1 MFTYEK
7 KKFDKKINHIYHIS
21 DIHIHLQSKHKE
33 YQQVFKNLYHYLKNE
48 KLNEENLNNVIVI
61 TGDIL
66 HSKTE
71 LTPECIEVTRNF
83 FNNLSLIF
91 PLIFIAGNHDV
102 NLSNSERLDSLTPIY
117 NGLDDKDNCFYL
129 KDTGLYSFNN
139 VLFSVSSIRDYD
151 IIDPEEIK
159 KSDFYNEDMKLI
171 CLFHGRVDGVILFNK
186 TTLEGEINSKTNK
199 TITPSSFK
207 GYDLTLLG
215 DIHKRQYL
223 NDNKTIAY
231 AGSLI
236 QQNHGESL
244 NNHGL
249 IKWNVNTKESRFI
262 DIENPY
268 GYVTIE
274 IINENITD
282 IDLLKKN
289 TYPKHIHLRIIFTN
303 TKNSILN
310 DLLVKL
316 KEKYDVIDVV
326 YVNNNVEIETKD
338 KDKINDFVNNVDYQN
353 KILDEILTDK
363 FNLDDTKK
371 TMIKRL
377 NQNANEKIIDNRKKN
392 TKWFIKKLEFSNLF
406 SYSSNNIIDFSKYN
420 NVVGIIAPNH
430 VGKSA
435 LLDIILY
442 TIYDKFSRKGTIK
455 DIINNTKMTFK
466 SKITIEMD
474 GYVYTIEKMGS
485 LSSTCKKVNLKI
497 NFLRQKNDTGI
508 IEKLNED
515 GIVKTREIITN
526 FFGSYDDVIL
536 TNISIQN
543 NNNNFINSDNNQ
555 RLKEF
560 ERILNIDF
568 IQSLEKQARKM
579 HSEKKVIVNHLIKK
593 CDSDKIVELKQQ
605 NKGLINVIQTKI
617 SDINKLK
624 QKINEISEQILRLNS
639 QFQPNIEEK
648 INILEDKMKGIVFDD
663 ITQLKVKFEN
673 IKKNIKFVKL
683 KKYDIQKII
692 NDDDNKIFELISK
705 SIKDNTNKIDKNIEK
720 IKKIESEINDLYKNI
735 YKIGIP
741 VDYDNESDYNSTI
754 DKFNNVIN
762 SFKLKV
768 EVNEKLINLKEEE
781 IIENNNYL
789 SKNNNYQEQIKTN
802 NKLLNEL
809 SQEELPLDL
818 IELIENTSPDDI
830 NSDKQKLIDILK
842 SKNKDIHD
850 IYNLCKVKN
859 VYDFLENYLDNYESN
874 DDKKIKLKEDLINL
888 NNIQEQYLFKQNE
901 NNELKIQISD
911 LKIKNESILSNIDSI
926 KENINKIKENY
937 SIYKKIN
944 TKNKNKDDLELKNEK
959 YNNEIQNYIKDKDL
973 YNELITI
980 NNKIKISEINH
991 KNNKELKDEYD
1002 NLIDKQNKNNEIN
1015 NKLNELEENLN
1026 TLKET
1031 LDVVE
1036 KEKLKCDMSF
1046 VSNNTILQNVKNDI
1060 LELQKY
1066 EKQMELF
1073 NYYYMGLK
1081 ELPYY
1086 IIRKIIPKF
1095 EKKINDLL
1103 SIVTDFMV
1111 KVEIDD
1117 NHINLYL
1124 DRPIYNGTPILLN
1137 NCSGFEKFI
1146 SSLSIRLALLDIS
1159 HLPKPNF
1166 LAIDEG
1172 WGAFDSKNINNINTI
1187 FNYIKNKFT
1196 FILNVSHIQVI
1207 RGYCDYHIKLE
1218 KRDDGYS
1225 YIVSS

>member
-1 MFTYEK
+1 MFKYEK
-7 KKFDKKINHIYHIS
+7 IKFDEKINHIYHIS
-21 DIHIHLQSKHKE
+21 DIHVHLQSKHKE
-33 YQQVFKNLYHYLKNE
+33 YQQVFNNLYHYLKNE

-71 LTPECIEVTRNF
+71 LTPECIELTRNF

-117 NGLDDKDNCFYL
+117 NGLDDKCNCFYL

-159 KSDFYNEDMKLI
+159 KSDFYTEDMKLI

-186 TTLEGEINSKTNK
+186 TSLEGEINSKTNK
-199 TITPSSFK
+199 TITPSSFN

-223 NDNKTIAY
+223 DNNKTIAY

-249 IKWNVNTKESRFI
+249 IKWNVNTKESKFI

-274 IINENITD
+274 IINENIND

-289 TYPKHIHLRIIFTN
+289 SYPKHIHLRIIFTN

-310 DLLVKL
+310 NLLVKL

-338 KDKINDFVNNVDYQN
+338 KDKINDFVNNIDYQN

-406 SYSSNNIIDFSKYN
+406 SYSSNNIINFSKYN

-485 LSSTCKKVNLKI
+485 LSPTCKKVNLKI
-497 NFLRQKNDTGI
+497 NFLRQKNETGI

-568 IQSLEKQARKM
+568 IQNLEKQARKM

-605 NKGLINVIQTKI
+605 NKALINVIQTKI
-617 SDINKLK
+617 NDINKLK
-624 QKINEISEQILRLNS
+624 QKINKLSQQILELNS
-639 QFQPNIEEK
+639 QFQPNIEE
-648 INILEDKMKGIVFDD
+648 NMEILKDKMKGIVFDN
-663 ITQLKVKFEN
+663 ITELKTKFEN
-673 IKKNIKFVKL
+673 VKKNIKFVKL
-683 KKYDIQKII
+683 QKCDFQKII
-692 NDDDNKIFELISK
+692 NDDDNKFIELISK
-705 SIKDNTNKIDKNIEK
+705 LIKDNTTKINKNKEK
-720 IKKIESEINDLYKNI
+720 IKKIENEINDLYKNI
-735 YKIGIP
+735 YKIG
-741 VDYDNESDYNSTI
+741 VMVHYDNESNYNSTI
-754 DKFNNVIN
+754 DKFINVIN
-762 SFKLKV
+762 NCKMKID
-768 EVNEKLINLKEEE
+768 VNNKLINLKEKEFN
-781 IIENNNYL
+781 ENNNYL
-789 SKNNNYQEQIKTN
+789 IRNQNYQEQIKEN
-802 NKLLNEL
+802 NKLLHEL

-842 SKNKDIHD
+842 CKNQDIND
-850 IYNLCKVKN
+850 IYNLCKCKN
-859 VYDFLENYLDNYESN
+859 VYNFLENYLDNYESN
-874 DDKKIKLKEDLINL
+874 GNKKMRLKEDLINL
-888 NNIQEQYLFKQNE
+888 NNIQEQYLFKQNK
-901 NNELKIQISD
+901 NNELKMQIND
-911 LKIKNESILSNIDSI
+911 LKIKNDSLLSNVESVE
-926 KENINKIKENY
+926 ENINKIKENY

-944 TKNKNKDDLELKNEK
+944 KKNTNKNELEFKNEK
-959 YNNEIQNYIKDKDL
+959 NNNEIQNYIKDKDL

-980 NNKIKISEINH
+980 NNKIKIAEINH

-1002 NLIDKQNKNNEIN
+1002 NLIDKQNKNNDIN
-1015 NKLNELEENLN
+1015 NKLNKLEENLKA
-1026 TLKET
+1026 LKET

-1225 YIVSS
+1225 YIISS